1 MSITIYFIL
10 SAVGGYLLGSIPFGL
25 VLTRICGLGDIRK
38 IGSGNIGATNV
49 LRTGRKDLA
58 LLTVILDASKAG
70 FAAWLAGYLAP
81 QAFCSLFGFITT
93 VAVVAGLI
101 AGVMGVIGHNFP
113 VWLTFRGGKGVA
125 SAFGFIVVTQ
135 WQLGII
141 ALCVWLITAFTTRYS
156 SLSAIL
162 AAVSVPFFAFF
173 MSDPVHAAFYSAIA
187 LLVLIRHHA
196 NIARLIKGTE
206 SKISFKKKA

>member
-1 MSITIYFIL
+1 MNIGTYFIL
-10 SAVGGYLLGSIPFGL
+10 AAIGGYLLGSIPFGL
-25 VLTRICGLGDIRK
+25 VLTKICGLGDIRK

-70 FAAWLAGYLAP
+70 IAALIAQAYAP
-81 QAFCSLFGFITT
+81 EGFCSILGFIST
-93 VAVVAGLI
+93 VPVVSGLI

-113 VWLTFRGGKGVA
+113 VWLKFKGGKGVA
-125 SAFGFIVVTQ
+125 SGFGFIVATQ
-135 WQLGII
+135 AQLGLI
-141 ALCVWLITAFTTRYS
+141 ALGVWLITAFTTRYS

-162 AAVSVPFFAFF
+162 ACLSVPVFAFF
-173 MSDPVHAAFYSAIA
+173 MSDPVHAIFYSAIA

-196 NIARLIKGTE
+196 NIVRLYKGTE
-206 SKISFKKKA
+206 SKISFKKK

>member
-1 MSITIYFIL
+1 MNIGTYFIL
-10 SAVGGYLLGSIPFGL
+10 AAIGGYLLGSIPFGL
-25 VLTRICGLGDIRK
+25 VLTKICGLGDIRK

-70 FAAWLAGYLAP
+70 IAALIAQAYAP
-81 QAFCSLFGFITT
+81 EGFCSILGFIST
-93 VAVVAGLI
+93 VPVVSGLI

-113 VWLTFRGGKGVA
+113 VWLKFKGGKGVA
-125 SAFGFIVVTQ
+125 SGFGFIVATQ
-135 WQLGII
+135 AQLGLI
-141 ALCVWLITAFTTRYS
+141 ALGVWLITAFTTRYS

-162 AAVSVPFFAFF
+162 ACLSVPVFAFF
-173 MSDPVHAAFYSAIA
+173 LSDPVHAIFYSAIA

-196 NIARLIKGTE
+196 NIVRLYKGTE
-206 SKISFKKKA
+206 SKISFKKK

>member
-113 VWLTFRGGKGVA
+113 VWLKFRGGKGVA

-135 WQLGII
+135 WQLGVI
-141 ALCVWLITAFTTRYS
+141 ALCVWLVTAFTTRYS